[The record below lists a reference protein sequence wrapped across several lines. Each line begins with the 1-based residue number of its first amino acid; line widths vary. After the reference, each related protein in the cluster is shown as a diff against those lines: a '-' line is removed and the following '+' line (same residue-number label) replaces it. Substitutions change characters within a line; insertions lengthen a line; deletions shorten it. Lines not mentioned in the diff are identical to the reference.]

1 MSLRF
6 KNCISDGEFL
16 RNDYFPKVIEI
27 EYNCDIMDILLK
39 VWMATMWRIQ
49 KLFNSDMGDTGR
61 GVGFSYEEV
70 FEMCQAADTHIAENI
85 VMILSYQEMSH
96 FLSQQKKQFFLARRN
111 CSASFLVHVKVSA
124 EECKTCGASPI
135 VFINIPSTLEQLL
148 RAIIL
153 NE

>member
-1 MSLRF
+1 
-6 KNCISDGEFL
+6 
-16 RNDYFPKVIEI
+16 
-27 EYNCDIMDILLK
+27 
-39 VWMATMWRIQ
+39 
-49 KLFNSDMGDTGR
+49 MGDTGR

-85 VMILSYQEMSH
+85 VMILSYQKMSH

-111 CSASFLVHVKVSA
+111 CSASFLVLVKVSA